1 MQEGSRGRV
10 RVKGPS
16 APAANELWL
25 QMAPLQW
32 RGSVCRG
39 AGLRNATPQLHC
51 HLTLAHMPC
60 TSGLRPLGLPKLLE
74 SEKRGQA
81 PTIVH
86 SLHPNPSVLPPLC
99 ARLSGYKASPATHRL
114 CECGLVIQPP

>member
-10 RVKGPS
+10 RAKGPS

-39 AGLRNATPQLHC
+39 AGLRNATPQLPLPLNVSPHAL
-51 HLTLAHMPC
+51 HQRAQAPGSSQ
-60 TSGLRPLGLPKLLE
+60 TSGVRE
-74 SEKRGQA
+74 ER
-81 PTIVH
+81 
-86 SLHPNPSVLPPLC
+86 
-99 ARLSGYKASPATHRL
+99 SGPYYCP
-114 CECGLVIQPP
+114 